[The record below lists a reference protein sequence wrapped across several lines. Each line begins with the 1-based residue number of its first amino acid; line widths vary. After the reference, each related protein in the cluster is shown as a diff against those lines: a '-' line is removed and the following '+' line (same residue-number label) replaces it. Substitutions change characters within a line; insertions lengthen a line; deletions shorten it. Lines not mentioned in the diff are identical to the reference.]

1 MEQLFVGTS
10 GWSYDNWV
18 GDFYPEKTEKTDMLE
33 YYMEEFNSVEIN
45 ATFYRLPFENMIEGW
60 KSKAPE
66 GFQYSAK
73 APRQVTH
80 YNKLDAD
87 EEFVDEFSDRLEDL
101 DNSLGPVL
109 WQLPPSLEKNMD
121 RLKEFLEMIDTGRSH
136 AIEFRNKTWLDEEV
150 YSELESS
157 NVSVVSV
164 SSEDMPAEFH
174 DRGDFVYYRFHGLAD
189 GHNYNYSK
197 KELDAWA
204 EQCADVLDDGKIAY
218 AYFNNTTGGYAP
230 MNAKLFRD
238 MVERK
243 EG

>member
-1 MEQLFVGTS
+1 MDKLFVGTS
-10 GWSYDNWV
+10 GWSYDSWI
-18 GDFYPEKTEKTDMLE
+18 GDFYPEETEKPDMLE

-60 KSKAPE
+60 QNKAPE
-66 GFQYSAK
+66 DFQYSVK

-80 YNKLDAD
+80 YSKLDAD
-87 EEFVDEFSDRLEDL
+87 EEYLQDFSDRIGDL
-101 DNSLGPVL
+101 DNTLGPVL

-121 RLKEFLEMIDTGRSH
+121 RLNSFLGMIENGRSH
-136 AIEFRNKTWLDEEV
+136 AIEFRNETWLDEEV
-150 YSELESS
+150 YSELESH
-157 NVSVVSV
+157 NVTTVSV

-174 DRGDFVYYRFHGLAD
+174 DRGDFVYYRFHGLAE
-189 GHNYNYSK
+189 GNNYNYSK

-204 EQCADVLDDGKIAY
+204 EQCAEALEDGKRVY
-218 AYFNNTTGGYAP
+218 AYFNNTSGGYATV
-230 MNAKLFRD
+230 NAKMFRD